1 MTITMTKTVREIA
14 VEQPGASRIF
24 ENLGID
30 YCCGGEKALQEACL
44 AAGVPTER
52 VVTLLE
58 EARNSASSASGTRD
72 WNSAPLSEL
81 VA

>member
-1 MTITMTKTVREIA
+1 MTIAMTKTVREIA
-14 VEQPGASRIF
+14 VEQPGAFRIF

-30 YCCGGEKALQEACL
+30 YCCGGGKALQEACL

-58 EARNSASSASGTRD
+58 EARNVLRVRAKPVTGIQRHCLT
-72 WNSAPLSEL
+72 W
-81 VA
+81 